1 VPHIEDDLVIAI
13 RRGDASAWKSL
24 IGIFEGRL
32 LAFVERRLKHRA
44 EAEDVVQE
52 TFLGFLT
59 SLPNYD
65 SRTPLESF
73 LFSIAAY
80 KLTDALRRQGRRPR
94 LPILID
100 DGPGEGAG
108 GAPGEAHPGLAGR
121 DRRASSMARSKE
133 HRVAEEGVMA
143 EALGE
148 IIRGCAARGEWER
161 LRCLELLL
169 VRGLPNKEVA
179 SRLALSEQGVANH
192 KQFAVEKLK
201 QAAAKA
207 KLELD
212 GERLWGDC

>member
-1 VPHIEDDLVIAI
+1 MSNLETDLVIAI

-32 LAFVERRLKHRA
+32 LAFAERRLKHRA

-65 SRTPLESF
+65 SRTPVESF

-94 LPILID
+94 LPILLD
-100 DGPGEGAG
+100 DGAGEGGG
-108 GAPGEAHPGLAGR
+108 GAEPALAGR
-121 DRRASSMARSKE
+121 DRRASSMARSRE
-133 HRVAEEGVMA
+133 HRIAEEGVVA

-169 VRGLPNKEVA
+169 VRGLPNKDA
-179 SRLALSEQGVANH
+179 AGRLALSEQAVANH
-192 KQFAVEKLK
+192 KQFAVDKLK
-201 QAAAKA
+201 QAAARA

-212 GERLWGDC
+212 GERLWGDR

>member
-1 VPHIEDDLVIAI
+1 MSNIETDLVIAI
-13 RRGDASAWKSL
+13 RRGDAAAWKNL

-65 SRTPLESF
+65 SKTPVESF

-94 LPILID
+94 LPILLD
-100 DGPGEGAG
+100 DGAGEGPG
-108 GAPGEAHPGLAGR
+108 GGSEPALAGR
-121 DRRASSMARSKE
+121 DRRASSMARSRE
-133 HRVAEEGVMA
+133 HRIAEEGVMA

-148 IIRGCAARGEWER
+148 ILRGCMTRGEWER

-169 VRGLPNKEVA
+169 VRGLPNKDVA
-179 SRLALSEQGVANH
+179 TRLAISEQGVANH

-207 KLELD
+207 RLELD
-212 GERLWGDC
+212 GERLWGDP

>member
-1 VPHIEDDLVIAI
+1 MSNLETDLVIAI

-32 LAFVERRLKHRA
+32 LAFAERRLKHRA

-65 SRTPLESF
+65 SRTPVESF

-94 LPILID
+94 LPILLD
-100 DGPGEGAG
+100 DGAGEGG
-108 GAPGEAHPGLAGR
+108 GSAEPALAGR
-121 DRRASSMARSKE
+121 DRRASSMARSRE
-133 HRVAEEGVMA
+133 HRIAEEGVVA
-143 EALGE
+143 ESLGE

-169 VRGLPNKEVA
+169 VRGLPNKDVA
-179 SRLALSEQGVANH
+179 GRLGLSEQAIANH

-201 QAAAKA
+201 QAAARA

-212 GERLWGDC
+212 GERLWGDR